1 MELVIAMYKIPHPLL
16 SSPVGLIYFK
26 HILGGEGLETGTF
39 LGFNLAKTM
48 VSVLH
53 KEPKYKEEKV
63 QVKDEKLEVMH
74 PRIKNKSELPVGE

>member
-1 MELVIAMYKIPHPLL
+1 MGMYKIPHPLL

-39 LGFNLAKTM
+39 LWFNLAKTM

-53 KEPKYKEEKV
+53 KEPKLMQSRKF
-63 QVKDEKLEVMH
+63 QVEDEKLEFVQ